1 MIVITRNIIALIAFS
16 AAIIFGTAG
25 IIGLFRFPDPY
36 SKLQAGSLCGTTAV
50 FSIFIGSLA
59 LAPTWAMA
67 GRIII
72 ICFFF
77 LLSSPTGA
85 HIVARFAWHSNIVPW
100 KPAAR
105 KHRKRK
111 NKKQDPLQ

>member
-1 MIVITRNIIALIAFS
+1 MIETIRLIVAIIAFS
-16 AAIIFGTAG
+16 SALVFGTAG

-59 LAPTWAMA
+59 LASDWAIA
-67 GRIII
+67 GRIVI

-77 LLSSPTGA
+77 MLSSPTGG
-85 HIVARFAWHSNIVPW
+85 HIVARFAWKSDISPW
-100 KPAAR
+100 KPPTSQ
-105 KHRKRK
+105 KRE
-111 NKKQDPLQ
+111 NEETQS